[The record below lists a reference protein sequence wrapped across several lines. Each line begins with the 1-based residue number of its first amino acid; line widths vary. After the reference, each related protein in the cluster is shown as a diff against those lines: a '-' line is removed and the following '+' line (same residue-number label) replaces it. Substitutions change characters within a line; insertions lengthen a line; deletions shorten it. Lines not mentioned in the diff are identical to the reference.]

1 MKLWSFAMY
10 ALSKEAQDLLFSQA
24 RTANTFSS
32 EPVTEE
38 QVEALYE
45 LAKWG
50 PTSMNTQPMRL
61 VLART
66 AEAKEKVINH
76 LFDGNKPKATMAPLV
91 AVVAADLD
99 FHETLPEVF
108 PIFPGAKDMFADE
121 AYRTQFAISQA
132 WLQAGYF
139 ILGVRSLGLAAG
151 PMLGGNMAGI
161 DADLLAGTRLRAL
174 MVMNIGKPGENPWF
188 DRLPRLDYQRAVTTL

>member
-1 MKLWSFAMY
+1 MGLESSAMY
-10 ALSKEAQDLLFSQA
+10 ALSKDAQDLLFSQA

-32 EPVTEE
+32 EPVSED
-38 QVEALYE
+38 QVKALYE

-66 AEAKEKVINH
+66 AEAKAKVINH

-108 PIFPGAKDMFADE
+108 PIFPGAKDLFVDE
-121 AYRTQFAISQA
+121 TYRTQFAISQA

>member
-1 MKLWSFAMY
+1 MY
-10 ALSKEAQDLLFSQA
+10 ALSKDAQELLFSQA
-24 RTANTFSS
+24 RTANTFSP
-32 EPVTEE
+32 EPVTDD
-38 QVEALYE
+38 QVKALYE

-61 VLART
+61 VLARS
-66 AEAKEKVINH
+66 AEAKEKVINN

-91 AVVAADLD
+91 AVIAADLD

-108 PIFPGAKDMFADE
+108 PIFPGAKDLFADE